1 MCRQLL
7 QDILIDIF
15 LPWLFIWN
23 GDCYLAFGLGLVG
36 REEKEIVKQGVHLP
50 LLTSGNWSIMP
61 FLQMFL
67 NEVGMRIFISPDFS
81 GNGKKKTFI
90 NSIIHVL
97 YLEQFYH
104 TTYENIVGQNS
115 SHIQVFFFQSYK
127 KHQRHYY
134 IWTSVGTVKL
144 YSVVY
149 KHYSWWPCFAD
160 ISNCF
165 L

>member
-7 QDILIDIF
+7 QDTLIDIF

-23 GDCYLAFGLGLVG
+23 GDCYLAYGLGLVG
-36 REEKEIVKQGVHLP
+36 REEQEIVKQGVHLP

-67 NEVGMRIFISPDFS
+67 NEVGMRIFISPAFS
-81 GNGKKKTFI
+81 GNGKKNFI

-115 SHIQVFFFQSYK
+115 SHIQVLFFQSYK

-144 YSVVY
+144 CSVVY

-160 ISNCF
+160 ISNYF